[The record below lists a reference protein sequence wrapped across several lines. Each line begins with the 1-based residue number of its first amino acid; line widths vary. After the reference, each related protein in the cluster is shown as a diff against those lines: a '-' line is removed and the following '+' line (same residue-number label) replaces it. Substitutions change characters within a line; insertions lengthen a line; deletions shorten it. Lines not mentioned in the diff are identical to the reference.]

1 MLTLSDLKSWAAL
14 TESTPPLGA
23 LTWVWIG
30 AFVALIMGALVIHWR
45 WRVHPA
51 RSVTRLRAHLFNNL
65 ITSGILGLTYAFMR
79 FEGIPNLS
87 ARIVVVGIVAL
98 FIIWAVITLVIGWRR
113 IPKELHRLKNE
124 QLLRSY
130 LPKQKITTR
139 KRKK

>member
-23 LTWVWIG
+23 LKWVWVG
-30 AFVALIMGALVIHWR
+30 AFVALIVGALIIHWR
-45 WRVHPA
+45 TRAHPA

-87 ARIVVVGIVAL
+87 ARIVVVGILAL

-113 IPKELHRLKNE
+113 IPKELHQLKNE

-130 LPKQKITTR
+130 LPKQKMTTR